1 MRRYLTL
8 LKILANHSLDRA
20 GRFIFYLIKSSR
32 RDSVSAYLSDWLTNQ
47 EKTREVD
54 SFHRRVRRQSQNT
67 LKLIG
72 QRICRLKSVRLMQLE
87 TSVSS
92 GDTGTVRTE
101 SIASGLLRML
111 FDTENTA
118 ECTYKVA
125 DLTSYEVFIGGY
137 INSYIITGHNI

>member
-1 MRRYLTL
+1 MRRCLWAYLTL

-20 GRFIFYLIKSSR
+20 ARFIFCPIKSSR
-32 RDSVSAYLSDWLTNQ
+32 RDSVNAYLSDWLTNQ
-47 EKTREVD
+47 EKTREVV

-67 LKLIG
+67 LTLIG

-101 SIASGLLRML
+101 SIASGLL
-111 FDTENTA
+111 N
-118 ECTYKVA
+118 KNV
-125 DLTSYEVFIGGY
+125 I
-137 INSYIITGHNI
+137 